1 MINHSKIVLDVV
13 IYHIIV
19 IAVSYL
25 SHLVKFVCAVHIY
38 LTKTNLD
45 FRCCYYCH
53 ANFYY
58 LIWLVT

>member
-58 LIWLVT
+58 